1 MTNAKAVGDHGVEAE
16 AIDVAAATVGA
27 AEVDMGIV
35 IFEVEEIAE
44 EAAIDVAAE
53 EIVEAVTGVV
63 AATGGLMTAAA
74 ATVAAATVAAATVAV
89 ATGGKRRSPWREWLP
104 NWSRM
109 TQRFRA

>member
-1 MTNAKAVGDHGVEAE
+1 MEAE
-16 AIDVAAATVGA
+16 AIDVAATTVGA
-27 AEVDMGIV
+27 ADTGIV

-44 EAAIDVAAE
+44 EAAIDVVAE

-63 AATGGLMTAAA
+63 AAKGGLMTAVV
-74 ATVAAATVAAATVAV
+74 ATGAV

>member
-74 ATVAAATVAAATVAV
+74 ATGAAATGAA